1 MQTAQE
7 RRLRLPAEWEPHEA
21 VWLGWPHN
29 ASDWSPRFGAIPWVF
44 AEMVRLLAPS
54 ERVMLL
60 VNDAAH
66 EKRAR
71 SVLRRAFPG
80 WDAPQDLGHKGVGFV
95 TMPTNRGWTRDFM
108 PFFLRSSGKGAVLD
122 CGFNGW
128 ARYADHELD
137 NAAGSQLAGMLAKE
151 TGAELLQAQQHSRHV
166 VLEGGALD
174 GNGAGL
180 LLASEECLLDATT
193 QVRNPG
199 WGRVEYERFFAS
211 HLGVEQTIWLGRGIA
226 GDDTHG
232 HVDDFCRFVAKDTV
246 LLCDEKNPADP
257 NHQALEENR
266 ERLEQIRL
274 PDGGRLEVVR
284 LPMPPQVVFAG
295 ERLPASY
302 ANFYIG
308 NNLVLAPTFN
318 APQDRQALGLLAE
331 LFPGRQ
337 VVGVHA
343 GDLIQGLGAVHCLTH
358 EQPRLDSQGE
368 SLVRFG
374 TA

>member
-1 MQTAQE
+1 MSLSE
-7 RRLRLPAEWEPHEA
+7 EMGLRLPAEWEPHEA

-66 EKRAR
+66 ELRAR
-71 SVLRRAFPG
+71 NVLHRAFAG
-80 WDAPQDLGHKGVGFV
+80 WDAPHNEGHSGVHFV

-108 PFFLRSSGKGAVLD
+108 PFFLRTATDGVVLD

-137 NAAGSQLAGMLAKE
+137 NAAGSQLAEMLAA
-151 TGAELLQAQQHSRHV
+151 TNGAELVAAQHHGRQV

-174 GNGAGL
+174 SNGAGL
-180 LLASEECLLDATT
+180 LLVSEECLLDAQT

-199 WGRVEYERFFAS
+199 WGRSEYEHFFAS
-211 HLGVEQTIWLGRGIA
+211 HLGVNQTIWLGRGIA

-232 HVDDFCRFVAKDTV
+232 HVDDFCRFVAENVV
-246 LLCDEKNPADP
+246 LLCEEADPADP
-257 NHQALEENR
+257 NHRALEENR
-266 ERLEQIRL
+266 ERLEQVRL
-274 PDGGRLEVVR
+274 PDARRLEVLR
-284 LPMPPQVVFAG
+284 LPMPPKVAFAG

-308 NNLVLAPTFN
+308 NSVVLAPTFN

-358 EQPRLDSQGE
+358 EQPLLGKHRGQF
-368 SLVRFG
+368 VRFG

>member
-1 MQTAQE
+1 MQTLREQE
-7 RRLRLPAEWEPHEA
+7 PRLPAEWEPHEA

-44 AEMVRLLAPS
+44 AEMARLLAPS

-71 SVLRRAFPG
+71 SVLHRVFAG
-80 WDAPQDLGHKGVGFV
+80 WDQPSEMGHKGLQFV

-108 PFFLRSSGKGAVLD
+108 PFFLRTSKKGAVLD

-128 ARYADHELD
+128 ARYPDHELD
-137 NAAGSQLAGMLAKE
+137 NAAGSRLAGMLA
-151 TGAELLQAQQHSRHV
+151 AERDAVLVTAQRQGRQV

-174 GNGAGL
+174 GNGQGL
-180 LLASEECLLDATT
+180 LLVSEECLLDEMT

-199 WGRVEYERFFAS
+199 WGRAKYESFFAE
-211 HLGVEQTIWLGRGIA
+211 HLGVCQTIWLGRGIA

-232 HVDDFCRFVAKDTV
+232 HVDDFCRFVAQNTV
-246 LLCDEKNPADP
+246 LLCAEKNPADP
-257 NHQALEENR
+257 NHRILEENR
-266 ERLEQIRL
+266 ERLEDVRL
-274 PDGGRLEVVR
+274 ADGGRLEVVR
-284 LPMPPQVVFAG
+284 LPMPPRVVSAG

-308 NNLVLAPTFN
+308 NSLVLAPTFN
-318 APQDRQALGLLAE
+318 APQDRHGLGLLAE
-331 LFPGRQ
+331 LFPGRD

-358 EQPRLDSQGE
+358 EQPRLEPG
-368 SLVRFG
+368 G
-374 TA
+374 